1 MFRMLYQGLDKEAFG
16 FWSLLWS
23 IFGYGILLDFGFG
36 YTAQKRV
43 AELSVK
49 QEWEHLS
56 QVLSTIVF
64 VYLGSAIVI
73 IMGAWAFSRPMIQL
87 FNVSAPNQ
95 EIFRDILIW
104 FFAGIALGFPLGIF
118 PEILRGQQRIAAAN
132 NIAMGGMLA
141 NFVLLAFALYYHWS
155 LKAIFILALLC
166 ILVPDAIAA
175 YISLKHMPGVR
186 IGIRYF
192 SQTMI
197 KETTRFSVYAY
208 LNMLSNI
215 LRNKTDQLVISTFLN
230 VSAVTPYQA
239 GGKVGEMYGMLTRQI
254 SDTLS
259 PAAAHLHAKGDLQ
272 TLRQLL
278 IQGMRASVIAAT
290 PLYLICTFYLPGI
303 IRLLTGEKQPSMD
316 TIWVGH
322 LLLFW
327 YYCIIV
333 THMVFKR
340 MYMMCGHEKR
350 MMQLG
355 VAEAAINVT
364 LSIGLVIYF
373 KNIVGVAVGSLI
385 PTLYFGWFHLWP
397 WASRE
402 AQMKPSDLL
411 RLVLLQPWIGCLPM
425 ILVAAVLKSIPV
437 LHSGSTVWHL
447 MVEGAFGLGIGAMGI
462 WKWTLSSK
470 ERQQFTEKFGKRF
483 RR

>member
-1 MFRMLYQGLDKEAFG
+1 
-16 FWSLLWS
+16 
-23 IFGYGILLDFGFG
+23 
-36 YTAQKRV
+36 
-43 AELSVK
+43 
-49 QEWEHLS
+49 
-56 QVLSTIVF
+56 
-64 VYLGSAIVI
+64 
-73 IMGAWAFSRPMIQL
+73 MI
-87 FNVSAPNQ
+87 
-95 EIFRDILIW
+95 
-104 FFAGIALGFPLGIF
+104 
-118 PEILRGQQRIAAAN
+118 
-132 NIAMGGMLA
+132 
-141 NFVLLAFALYYHWS
+141 H
-155 LKAIFILALLC
+155 
-166 ILVPDAIAA
+166 
-175 YISLKHMPGVR
+175 
-186 IGIRYF
+186 
-192 SQTMI
+192 
-197 KETTRFSVYAY
+197 ETTRFSVYAY

-259 PAAAHLHAKGDLQ
+259 PAAAHLHAKGDFQ

-278 IQGMRASVIAAT
+278 VQGMRASVIAAT
-290 PLYLICTFYLPGI
+290 PLYLICAFYLPGI

-316 TIWVGH
+316 TLWVGH

-355 VAEAAINVT
+355 VSEAVINVL
-364 LSIGLVIYF
+364 LSIGFVIYF
-373 KNIVGVAVGSLI
+373 KNIVGVAIGSLI

-397 WASRE
+397 WASKE
-402 AQMKPSDLL
+402 AQLKPSELL
-411 RLVLLQPWIGCLPM
+411 RVVLIQPWFGCVPM
-425 ILVAAVLKSIPV
+425 ILIAAVLKSIPA

-447 MVEGAFGLGIGAMGI
+447 MAEGSLGMFVGALGI
-462 WKWTLSSK
+462 WKWTLNSK
-470 ERQQFTEKFGKRF
+470 EKQQFLEKFGKRF